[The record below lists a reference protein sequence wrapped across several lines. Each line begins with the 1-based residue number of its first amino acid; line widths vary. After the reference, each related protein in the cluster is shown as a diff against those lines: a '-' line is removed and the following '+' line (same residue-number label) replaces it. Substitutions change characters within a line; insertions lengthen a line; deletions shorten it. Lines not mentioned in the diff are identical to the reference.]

1 MQSLQKINN
10 APGTEASDVCA
21 FMLLKR
27 TSYTHVFFLS
37 LLTPL
42 LLCGCKRTQSGDF
55 AAFFVQEVAAYG
67 GYTPA
72 TNAPVKLSARWTI
85 QSDTNGF
92 QIHLIGTR
100 FAEVESLLNQT
111 CGPHCPQHAVS
122 NVLDTVLDELCT
134 VLRTDYSRRRSRFRL
149 LNRLAVDSHVVTL
162 KVDGD

>member
-21 FMLLKR
+21 FMLMKR

-67 GYTPA
+67 GYRPA

-111 CGPHCPQHAVS
+111 YGPPVFVTTNTHGQ
-122 NVLDTVLDELCT
+122 LDGLYNATQIGVALHFFGEKDGVGILC
-134 VLRTDYSRRRSRFRL
+134 LRRQVF
-149 LNRLAVDSHVVTL
+149 
-162 KVDGD
+162 

>member
-1 MQSLQKINN
+1 MNRIQLLQKTNN
-10 APGTEASDVCA
+10 APGTEASAAYA
-21 FMLLKR
+21 FTLIKR
-27 TSYTHVFFLS
+27 TSYTHAFLS
-37 LLTPL
+37 LVTAL

-100 FAEVESLLNQT
+100 FAEVESLLGQT
-111 CGPHCPQHAVS
+111 YGKPVFVRTNTHGQPHGLYNATQIGAAIQFFSEKDGVGIIC
-122 NVLDTVLDELCT
+122 
-134 VLRTDYSRRRSRFRL
+134 LRRQVF
-149 LNRLAVDSHVVTL
+149 
-162 KVDGD
+162 